1 MNISISAL
9 RNCISALASPG
20 KDHRIPFRDSHLT
33 RLLQDSLSG
42 DKESLTSLV
51 VTIGEE
57 PSHQLEA
64 TLSKI
69 ALSRLLS
76 GQSEEHLCET
86 VRSLRFGELA
96 MGAKVRNL

>member
-1 MNISISAL
+1 M
-9 RNCISALASPG
+9 
-20 KDHRIPFRDSHLT
+20 
-33 RLLQDSLSG
+33 
-42 DKESLTSLV
+42 

-86 VRSLRFGELA
+86 VKSLRFGELA
-96 MGAKVRNL
+96 MGAVVRNL